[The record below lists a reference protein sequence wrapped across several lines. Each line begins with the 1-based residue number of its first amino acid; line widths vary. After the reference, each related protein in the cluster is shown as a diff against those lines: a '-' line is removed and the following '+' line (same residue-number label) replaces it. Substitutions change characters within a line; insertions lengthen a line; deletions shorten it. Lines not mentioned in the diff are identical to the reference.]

1 MEKELVTYEEP
12 QVAGMPPVGVAARG
26 EPDVRKQQ
34 RDRKPALGKGAI
46 ALLQAV
52 VAKGPGR
59 IAGGKV
65 ERLVYRDRFPAQAVE
80 RQEEHARQE
89 QANRSVPERAKVNQR
104 SEA

>member
-26 EPDVRKQQ
+26 EPDIRKQQ

-65 ERLVYRDRFPAQAVE
+65 ERLVYRDRFPAQAVK
-80 RQEEHARQE
+80 RQDKHAGQE
-89 QANRSVPERAKVNQR
+89 NANRRKPKRTKAHQR